1 MSMSTINIEEIL
13 EGARWE
19 AEFGEGRA
27 STVAIWIKYKG
38 GQDMVCRFGS
48 IEEAYKFGCAFLLKN
63 CPDYTVGDGS
73 YYTCVIGYN
82 STVRV
87 EMCVGFTPAD
97 AKLVTSEE
105 ALAFASAF

>member
-1 MSMSTINIEEIL
+1 MSTINIEEIL

-27 STVAIWIKYKG
+27 STAAIWIKYKG

-63 CPDYTVGDGS
+63 CPDYTVVSD
-73 YYTCVIGYN
+73 YTCVIGYN

-87 EMCVGFTPAD
+87 EMCVGFTPAA

-105 ALAFASAF
+105 ALASASAF

>member
-1 MSMSTINIEEIL
+1 MSTINIEEIL

-105 ALAFASAF
+105 ALAIASAF